1 MQKIYIKNILIAF
14 FIFLQTLNLFILFGF
29 QINFYFI
36 LLLKERERESK
47 NNKKKS

>member
-36 LLLKERERESK
+36 LLLKERESK